1 MNDTEFREV
10 PLSMVASLSGAEVDT
25 LRLWLARN
33 PTPFRG
39 EKRGRNLWF
48 NVREVYF
55 YCLLKALIDY
65 GINVATAMDVAAK
78 LVGDVPAD
86 GLPKD
91 AAVVLLY
98 LGGDIHLYDKSA
110 LLDEVHWPRSCAVHH
125 VGRMWHNIMRN
136 LQGEDPAPAK
146 PRRKR
151 KANVKAAA

>member
-10 PLSMVASLSGAEVDT
+10 PLKTVADLSGAEVDT
-25 LRLWLARN
+25 IRLWIARN
-33 PTPFRG
+33 PTPYRG
-39 EKRGRNLWF
+39 EKRGRNLFF

-55 YCLLKALIDY
+55 YCLLRALIDY

-78 LVGDVPAD
+78 LVGDVPPE

-91 AAVVLLY
+91 AAVVMLY

-110 LLDEVHWPRSCAVHH
+110 MFDEVHWPRSCAVHH
-125 VGRMWHNIMRN
+125 VGRMWHHINRMLFGDNRP
-136 LQGEDPAPAK
+136 EPK

-151 KANVKAAA
+151 KTQAA